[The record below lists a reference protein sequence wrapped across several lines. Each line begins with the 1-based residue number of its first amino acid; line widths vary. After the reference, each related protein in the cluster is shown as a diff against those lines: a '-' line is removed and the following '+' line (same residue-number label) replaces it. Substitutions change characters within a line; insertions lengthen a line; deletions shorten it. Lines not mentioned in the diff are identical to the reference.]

1 MDIIL
6 MNTYLKEIT
15 RSMKMLSKNKK
26 TIFIGQSVKY
36 PGSSIYVSLKNIP
49 NKKKIELPVF
59 EETQLGMSI
68 GLALE
73 GYMPISCYP
82 RFDFLIIALNQ
93 LVNHADK
100 ISFLTNNEFNSKII
114 IRTLVGSTHPLD
126 GGPQH
131 TQDHTSALR
140 KMLKFSKV
148 VKLTNSKAIYK
159 SYKSALKDKKIKV
172 FLFIEDG
179 NLYNN

>member
-1 MDIIL
+1 
-6 MNTYLKEIT
+6 MNAYLKEIN
-15 RSMKMLSKNKK
+15 RSMKMLSNNKR

-36 PGSSIYVSLKNIP
+36 PGSSIFESLKDIA

-59 EETQLGMSI
+59 EETQMGMSI

-73 GYMPISCYP
+73 GYIPISCYP

-100 ISFLTNNEFNSKII
+100 INFLTNNQFNSKII
-114 IRTLVGSTHPLD
+114 IRTIVGSTHPLD

-131 TQDHTSALR
+131 TQDHTLALK
-140 KMLKFSKV
+140 KMLKFSKII
-148 VKLTNSKAIYK
+148 KLTNPKVIYRN
-159 SYKSALKDKKIKV
+159 YQSALKDKKNKV
-172 FLFIEDG
+172 FLFVEDG
-179 NLYNN
+179 NLYTN

>member
-1 MDIIL
+1 
-6 MNTYLKEIT
+6 MNTYVKEIS

-36 PGSSIYVSLKNIP
+36 SGSSIYVTLKNVP
-49 NKKKIELPVF
+49 NQKKIELPVF

-73 GYMPISCYP
+73 GYIPISCYP

-100 ISFLTNNEFNSKII
+100 INLLTNNQFNSKII
-114 IRTLVGSTHPLD
+114 IRTLVGSTYPLD

-131 TQDHTSALR
+131 TQDHTLALR
-140 KMLKFSKV
+140 KMLKFTKII
-148 VKLTNSKAIYK
+148 KLSNQKIIYK
-159 SYKSALKDKKIKV
+159 SYRSALKDKKNKV
-172 FLFIEDG
+172 FLFVEDG
-179 NLYNN
+179 NLYND

>member
-1 MDIIL
+1 
-6 MNTYLKEIT
+6 MNAYLKEIN
-15 RSMKMLSKNKK
+15 RSMKMLSNNMR

-36 PGSSIYVSLKNIP
+36 PGSSIFESLKGIA

-59 EETQLGMSI
+59 EETQMGMSI

-73 GYMPISCYP
+73 GYIPISCYP

-100 ISFLTNNEFNSKII
+100 INFLTNNQFNSKII
-114 IRTLVGSTHPLD
+114 IRTIVGSTQPLN

-131 TQDHTSALR
+131 TQDHTLALK
-140 KMLKFSKV
+140 KMLKFSKII
-148 VKLTNSKAIYK
+148 KLTNSKVIYRN
-159 SYKSALKDKKIKV
+159 YQSALKDKKNKV
-172 FLFIEDG
+172 FLFVEDG
-179 NLYNN
+179 NLYTN

>member
-1 MDIIL
+1 
-6 MNTYLKEIT
+6 MNAYLKEIN
-15 RSMKMLSKNKK
+15 RSMKMLSNNKR

-36 PGSSIYVSLKNIP
+36 PGSSIFESLKDIA

-59 EETQLGMSI
+59 EETQMGMSI

-73 GYMPISCYP
+73 GYIPISCYP

-100 ISFLTNNEFNSKII
+100 INFLTNNQFNSKII
-114 IRTLVGSTHPLD
+114 IRTIVGSTHPLD

-131 TQDHTSALR
+131 TQDHTLALK
-140 KMLKFSKV
+140 KMLKFSKII
-148 VKLTNSKAIYK
+148 KLTNSKVVYRN
-159 SYKSALKDKKIKV
+159 YQSALKDKKNKV
-172 FLFIEDG
+172 FLFVEDG
-179 NLYNN
+179 NLYTN

>member
-1 MDIIL
+1 
-6 MNTYLKEIT
+6 MNNYVKEIS
-15 RSMKMLSKNKK
+15 RSMKMISKNKK

-49 NKKKIELPVF
+49 DKKKIELPVF
-59 EETQLGMSI
+59 EETQLGMTI

-73 GYMPISCYP
+73 GFIPISCYP

-100 ISFLTNNEFNSKII
+100 LKFLTNDDFKSKII
-114 IRTLVGSTHPLD
+114 IRTLVGSNKPLD

-131 TQDHTSALR
+131 TQDHTSAIK

-148 VKLTNSKAIYK
+148 IKLTNQKTIFKNYQ
-159 SYKSALKDKKIKV
+159 SALKDKKNKV
-172 FLFIEDG
+172 FLFVEDG
-179 NLYNN
+179 NLYNV

>member
-1 MDIIL
+1 
-6 MNTYLKEIT
+6 MNAYLKEIN
-15 RSMKMLSKNKK
+15 RSMKMLSNNKR

-36 PGSSIYVSLKNIP
+36 PGSSIFESLKGIA

-59 EETQLGMSI
+59 EETQMGMSI

-73 GYMPISCYP
+73 GYIPISCYP

-100 ISFLTNNEFNSKII
+100 INFLTNNQFNSKII
-114 IRTLVGSTHPLD
+114 IRTIVGSTQPLN

-131 TQDHTSALR
+131 TQDHTEAFRL
-140 KMLKFSKV
+140 LLDHINV
-148 VKLTNSKAIYK
+148 VKLEKKEQIIPKLSK
-159 SYKSALKDKKIKV
+159 
-172 FLFIEDG
+172 
-179 NLYNN
+179 

>member
-1 MDIIL
+1 MGLIL
-6 MNTYLKEIT
+6 MNTYVKEIT
-15 RSMKMLSKNKK
+15 RSMNMLSKNKK

-36 PGSSIYVSLKNIP
+36 PGSSIYVSLKNVP
-49 NKKKIELPVF
+49 AQKKIELPVF

-73 GYMPISCYP
+73 GYIPISCYP

-100 ISFLTNNEFNSKII
+100 INFLTNNQFTSKII
-114 IRTLVGSTHPLD
+114 IRTLIGSTYPLNA
-126 GGPQH
+126 GPQH
-131 TQDHTSALR
+131 TQDHTLSLR
-140 KMLKFSKV
+140 KMLKFSKII
-148 VKLTNSKAIYK
+148 KLTNQKKIYK
-159 SYKSALKDKKIKV
+159 SYSSALRDKKNKV